1 MMTGFCAAGNARGNS
16 CRISRVDATPAPPTA
31 GRLMT
36 RPLEIRRAEA
46 QTSDRGGAGK
56 MPRFA
61 PAVFAACAM
70 GMAALPCPRARADEQ
85 MLPLAASGDWVAVEH
100 SDSETSAPDVC
111 LAMTVPGSGKGLAFR
126 AATSDIEVRLNDE
139 SWSLPAQV
147 TGSLVFDVGTY
158 HAVRQYKHDGSGGDN
173 VGSASGVDRSN
184 E

>member
-1 MMTGFCAAGNARGNS
+1 
-16 CRISRVDATPAPPTA
+16 
-31 GRLMT
+31 
-36 RPLEIRRAEA
+36 
-46 QTSDRGGAGK
+46 

-61 PAVFAACAM
+61 PAAFAACAL
-70 GMAALPCPRARADEQ
+70 AALPCPRARADEQ

-158 HAVRQYKHDGSGGDN
+158 HAVIDITDNTNTMVAAVITSDQLLALIAAMNKAESMTVSAGKAEPTLVSLSGSKTVTTAFLTCAGIRAPGEGGGTN
-173 VGSASGVDRSN
+173 PFQ
-184 E
+184 